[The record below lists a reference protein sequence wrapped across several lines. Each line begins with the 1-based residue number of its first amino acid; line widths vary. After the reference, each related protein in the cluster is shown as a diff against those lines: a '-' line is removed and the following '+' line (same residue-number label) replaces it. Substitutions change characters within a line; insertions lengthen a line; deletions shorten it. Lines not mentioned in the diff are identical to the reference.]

1 MPLALTV
8 RERMH
13 GTWYRLDRAEEE
25 LPASFEAKD
34 EVPLVRMATT
44 GRGGFSGRLRLDSH
58 ASDVIV
64 RGDLRI
70 DGRSKTIGYAF
81 DYVAD
86 DGGRYRFVG
95 QKDILPIHLLE
106 GLIEIAGTLY
116 RCGGSG
122 RSGPGG
128 HGDEEFGRVRLRSS
142 STSPYLQLVR
152 GLRIGL
158 QRG

>member
-8 RERMH
+8 REKMH

-70 DGRSKTIGYAF
+70 DGRTKTIGYVF

-86 DGGRYRFVG
+86 DGGGYRFVG

-106 GLIEIAGTLY
+106 GLIEISGTLY
-116 RCGGSG
+116 

-128 HGDEEFGRVRLRSS
+128 RGDEEFGRVRLRSS

-158 QRG
+158 HRG